1 VTAIEELEAAVI
13 NLPADKLFQFSQWFE
28 EFMAEQWDKKIEAD
42 ILAGRLDKIARQ
54 VDEDFDAGRVQPL

>member
-1 VTAIEELEAAVI
+1 MTDIEELEAVVI

-42 ILAGRLDKIARQ
+42 ILAGRLDKIAQQ
-54 VDEDFDAGRVQPL
+54 VDDHFNAGRVQPL

>member
-1 VTAIEELEAAVI
+1 MTAIEELEAAVI

>member
-1 VTAIEELEAAVI
+1 MTAIEELEAAVI

-42 ILAGRLDKIARQ
+42 ILAGRLDKIAQQ
-54 VDEDFDAGRVQPL
+54 VDKDFETGRVQPL